1 MIFVSGILTINDLKA
16 QKQETKTVCFKS
28 SMHCENCEKTLT
40 DYLSFEKGVKNL
52 RVDVETNTIL
62 VEYKEGKSSDE
73 TIAKAIKK
81 KGYDANKISI
91 EEYNKI
97 KTEVSDSEKK

>member
-1 MIFVSGILTINDLKA
+1 MIVVSSLFVVNNLQA
-16 QKQETKTVCFKS
+16 QKKETKTVCFKS
-28 SMHCENCEKTLT
+28 SMDCKNCEKTLT
-40 DYLSFEKGVKNL
+40 NYLSFEKGVKNL
-52 RVDVETNTIL
+52 KVDLETNTIL

-81 KGYDANKISI
+81 KGYDANKISL

-97 KTEVSDSEKK
+97 TKKEPEKTN